1 MICAALTSEDFVKA
15 VTCTADT
22 FVLVS
27 NADYEALV
35 NNNLATVLN
44 EIFAFDM
51 VVFSF
56 VLGTCMTSF
65 VVAHGAG
72 RVVRWLGK

>member
-1 MICAALTSEDFVKA
+1 MICAELTSENFVKA
-15 VTCTADT
+15 VTCSSNSL
-22 FVLVS
+22 VLVGK
-27 NADYEALV
+27 ADYEALV
-35 NNNLATVLN
+35 NNNLTTVLN

-51 VVFSF
+51 AIFSIAI
-56 VLGTCMTSF
+56 GTCMTSF